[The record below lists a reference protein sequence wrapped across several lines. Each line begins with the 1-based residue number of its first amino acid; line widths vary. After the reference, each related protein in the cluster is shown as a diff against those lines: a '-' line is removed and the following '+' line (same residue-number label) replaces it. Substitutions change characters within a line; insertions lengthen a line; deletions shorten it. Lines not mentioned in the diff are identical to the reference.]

1 MINGGPLAPCII
13 REPSSSFDE
22 NGHFICGDDCST
34 ADVKLSDVEIGPTNV
49 PSTAISTSSD
59 VLPQS
64 SVPSQPIFSSELVK
78 NCARELILE
87 LLNAMCFDIA
97 RSQMNEVQ
105 SLLYIAN
112 SLAEDLL
119 IDTCAAFIK

>member
-1 MINGGPLAPCII
+1 MAPCIV

-49 PSTAISTSSD
+49 PSTAISAAGND
-59 VLPQS
+59 ALLQS
-64 SVPSQPIFSSELVK
+64 SVPSQPMFSNEIIK

-97 RSQMNEVQ
+97 KSQMNDVQ
-105 SLLYIAN
+105 SLLYVGN

-119 IDTCAAFIK
+119 MDACAAIIK